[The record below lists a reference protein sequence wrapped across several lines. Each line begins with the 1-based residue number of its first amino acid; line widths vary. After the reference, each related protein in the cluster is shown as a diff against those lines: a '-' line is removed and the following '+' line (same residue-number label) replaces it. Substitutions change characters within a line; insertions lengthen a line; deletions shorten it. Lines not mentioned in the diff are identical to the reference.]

1 MSWADLE
8 TIAGNVG
15 TIVQTVQQTQQQIA
29 VTDAETKAKIAIA
42 QAQAAQQVQ
51 SQTILTTG
59 EWVGVALLGVAGIV
73 LLFFVL
79 REAF

>member
-1 MSWADLE
+1 MAWADLE

-15 TIVQTVQQTQQQIA
+15 TLLETVKTGQQQIA
-29 VTDAETKAKIAIA
+29 VIDAETKAKIAIA

-59 EWVGVALLGVAGIV
+59 EWVGVAILGVAGIV
-73 LLFFVL
+73 LVFFVL